1 MARRFTT
8 KGIRWPKVT
17 RKRAIWVNIPF
28 GGVNFSETVGRQLLL
43 VPEDWEATF
52 TGLANE
58 QAVLRAIVGEIVFS
72 QVTAGTAGGNFFW
85 GIYAAGIDKA
95 VPVFTTTGMS
105 DVRWLRTGARATSSV
120 VTQSATVFSSLMS
133 QTIDIKA
140 KAKLTTNTQISLCAQ
155 YGADAAAPAGIMSG
169 ILRFLVARD

>member
-1 MARRFTT
+1 MAFRRAPRRAAR
-8 KGIRWPKVT
+8 GA

-28 GGVNFSETVGRQLLL
+28 GGVAFTETVGRQLLL

-58 QAVLRAIVGEIVFS
+58 HAVLRAVVGEVVFY
-72 QVTAGTAGGNFFW
+72 QTTVGTAGGNFFW
-85 GIYAAGIDKA
+85 GIYLAGIDKA

-105 DVRWLRTGARATSSV
+105 DVSWLRTGARATGSSV
-120 VTQSATVFSSLMS
+120 SASALQSSHLLS
-133 QTIDIKA
+133 QSIDIKA
-140 KAKLTTNTQISLCAQ
+140 KRKLDTNSQISICAQ
-155 YGADAAAPAGIMSG
+155 YGADAASPAGVMSG

>member
-1 MARRFTT
+1 MAFRRRA
-8 KGIRWPKVT
+8 IMRRAP

-28 GGVNFSETVGRQLLL
+28 GQVPFTETAGRQLLL

-58 QAVLRAIVGEIVFS
+58 RAVLRAIVGEITF
-72 QVTAGTAGGNFFW
+72 TPIAAGTLGGTFFW

-95 VPVFTTTGMS
+95 TPVFTTTGMS
-105 DVRWLRTGARATSSV
+105 DVSWLRVGARATTSV
-120 VTQSATVFSSLMS
+120 ITGAITVSTTMFS
-133 QTIDIKA
+133 QPIDITSKR
-140 KAKLTTNTQISLCAQ
+140 KLDTNTQISIVAQ
-155 YGADAAAPAGIMSG
+155 YGADAASPGAMMGG